1 MMAGESREW
10 LAGPESENDWQCP
23 ECAAQPEPAEEN
35 IRLLCVRCIRNL
47 RRQFDP
53 KFTTSTHPTT

>member
-10 LAGPESENDWQCP
+10 LPGTESENDWQCP
-23 ECAAQPEPAEEN
+23 ACAAQPEPAEES

-47 RRQFDP
+47 RRHFDP
-53 KFTTSTHPTT
+53 KFTS